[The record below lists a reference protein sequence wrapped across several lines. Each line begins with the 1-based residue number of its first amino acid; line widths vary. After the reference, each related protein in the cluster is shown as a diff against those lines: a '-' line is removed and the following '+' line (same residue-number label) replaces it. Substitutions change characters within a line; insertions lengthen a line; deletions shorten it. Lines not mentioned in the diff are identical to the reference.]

1 MNYYPHHIG
10 DYLKDT
16 AHLTMIED
24 GAYRRL
30 IDLYY
35 LHEKPLPA
43 EKRQVYRLAR
53 AASTAERGAVDTIL
67 EEYFTLTDEGWTH
80 RRCDA
85 EVAKSREKSEKAR
98 TSAASR
104 WQSKTHRDGNANAS
118 DQDANAYANAQE
130 THGRTHSDGNA
141 YPITN
146 NQEPIKKTPPTPLA
160 GGPGWQRPDWVPAD
174 LWGEFEALRKK
185 RKKPMTDRS
194 RTLAVAKL
202 QALQDGGNDL
212 KAVME
217 QSILHAWDT
226 FYPLKPDAAP
236 VGAVKDQYG
245 VPL

>member
-1 MNYYPHHIG
+1 MNYYKRHLG
-10 DYLKDT
+10 DYAAAT
-16 AHLTMIED
+16 RHLSILEHGVYT
-24 GAYRRL
+24 L
-30 IDLYY
+30 LLDLYY
-35 LHEKPLPA
+35 ITEKPLPVEERA
-43 EKRQVYRLAR
+43 VWRLVGAR
-53 AASTAERGAVDTIL
+53 SKDEREAVHQLL
-67 EEYFTLTDEGWTH
+67 EEFFEPREDGWHQT
-80 RRCDA
+80 RCDEELA
-85 EVAKSREKSEKAR
+85 AKEEKAAR
-98 TSAASR
+98 NR
-104 WQSKTHRDGNANAS
+104 EIGKRGGRPKKTQTVSESETQTDGSGNP
-118 DQDANAYANAQE
+118 DGLQE
-130 THGRTHSDGNA
+130 KTQTVSENNPSHK
-141 YPITN
+141 PITN
-146 NQEPIKKTPPTPLA
+146 NQEKNPPTPLA